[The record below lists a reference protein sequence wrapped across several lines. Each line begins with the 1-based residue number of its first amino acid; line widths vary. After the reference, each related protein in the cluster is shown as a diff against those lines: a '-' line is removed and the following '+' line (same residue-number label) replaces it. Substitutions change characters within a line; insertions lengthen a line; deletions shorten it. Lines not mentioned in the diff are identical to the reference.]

1 MDEEV
6 ESPIHLREYLTPF
19 RRHWGQVL
27 AVVAVLAA
35 IAIVVALAIPPVYQ
49 SSATILVK
57 EQEIP
62 PDLVRS
68 TVRSYADERIQVIS
82 QQVMTRAVLLALI
95 DKYALYEKYRKRE
108 TTEEILERMRRDID
122 LSTVDANVSDRNT
135 GRPANSTI
143 AFRISYD
150 APDPARAQK
159 VVSDLVSLYL
169 EENVK
174 ARRQSVAQTS
184 AFLTEEADR
193 LAKQIQQIESNLA
206 AFKRRNAGR
215 LPDSEAVNMQLAER
229 MQSEMLRVDREIS
242 MSQDRKLSLEAQ
254 LLLIKP
260 NKEAPP
266 STGPTGGE
274 RILAPEDRLRAL
286 QAQYASLSARY
297 GADHPD
303 IRRLRREIAA
313 LKAEIGASSGDGA
326 AANTSKSLEAELTG
340 QRPDNP
346 AYVVLSSQLE
356 STKRDLSQLA
366 RLREELRAKQR
377 TYDARLV
384 QIPEIEREYRNLT
397 RDYDSA
403 QQRYREIR
411 AKQMQ
416 AQVAVELE
424 KDSKAERFTLGE
436 PPILPQTP
444 IRPNRPRILL
454 LGLVASL
461 GSGFGLAWLRELLD
475 RSIKGPL
482 ELARVSSV
490 PILTPIPYIETER
503 ERRRNHQR
511 AWLIACLV
519 ILLAAA
525 FIVALHIFLR
535 PLPDLAGGILR
546 RMGIW

>member
-6 ESPIHLREYLTPF
+6 ESPKHLREYLAPF
-19 RRHWGQVL
+19 RRHWAQVM
-27 AVVAVLAA
+27 AVSAVLIAIAVAVAM
-35 IAIVVALAIPPVYQ
+35 AIPPVYQ

-82 QQVMTRAVLLALI
+82 QQVMTRAVLLALV
-95 DKYALYEKYRKRE
+95 DKHALYEKYRKRE
-108 TTEEILERMRRDID
+108 TSEGILERMRRDID
-122 LSTVDANVSDRNT
+122 LSTIDASVSDRNT
-135 GRPANSTI
+135 GRSANSTI

-150 APDPARAQK
+150 APDPARAQN
-159 VVSDLVSLYL
+159 VVSDLVSLFL
-169 EENVK
+169 KENVK
-174 ARRQSVAQTS
+174 ARQQSVAQTS

-206 AFKRRNAGR
+206 AFKRRNSGR
-215 LPDSEAVNMQLAER
+215 LPDSSGVNMQLAER

-242 MSQDRKLSLEAQ
+242 MLNDRKLSLEAQ

-266 STGPTGGE
+266 STGGSGGE
-274 RILAPEDRLRAL
+274 PILAPEDRLRAL

-313 LKAEIGASSGDGA
+313 LKAETGASSGNGA
-326 AANTSKSLEAELTG
+326 AGKSSLSESDAEAS

-346 AYVVLSSQLE
+346 VYVALSSQLE
-356 STKRDLSQLA
+356 STKRELSQLA
-366 RLREELRAKQR
+366 KLREDLRAKQR
-377 TYDARLV
+377 TYDARLL
-384 QIPEIEREYRNLT
+384 QIPEIEREYQNLT

-403 QQRYREIR
+403 QQRYREIK

-424 KDSKAERFTLGE
+424 KDSKAERFTVGE
-436 PPILPQTP
+436 PPILSQTP
-444 IRPNRPRILL
+444 IKPNRPRILL

-482 ELARVSSV
+482 ELARVASV
-490 PILTPIPYIETER
+490 PIFTPIPYIETER
-503 ERRRNHQR
+503 ERRRNRWR
-511 AWLIACLV
+511 ALLIACLV
-519 ILLAAA
+519 ILIAAA
-525 FIVALHIFLR
+525 LLVALHIFLR
-535 PLPDLAGGILR
+535 PLPDLASGVLR
-546 RMGIW
+546 SMGIW